1 MKVPTLHQVAKA
13 ARTIASDE
21 RVPFAFEKRILSRLK
36 SLHPQDLSAMLNSLM
51 WRAALSCLAISL
63 ITGAAISFGG
73 SSSGEL
79 FAGDLE
85 RTVLAPVDVEDTW

>member
-1 MKVPTLHQVAKA
+1 MKVPSLHQLVKA
-13 ARTIASDE
+13 ARLIGYDE
-21 RVPFAFEKRILSRLK
+21 GVPYAFEKKVINRLK
-36 SLHPQDLSAMLNSLM
+36 GLQPQDLTAMLTRVM

-63 ITGAAISFGG
+63 ITGAAISFARPT
-73 SSSGEL
+73 SGEL